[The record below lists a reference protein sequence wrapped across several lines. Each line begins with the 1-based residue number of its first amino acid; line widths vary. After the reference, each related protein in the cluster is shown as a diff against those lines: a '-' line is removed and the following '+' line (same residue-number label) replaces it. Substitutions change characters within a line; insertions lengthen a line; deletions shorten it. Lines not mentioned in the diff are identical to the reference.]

1 MTTGSFLS
9 PPSRKASRALGW
21 SAFML
26 GLLCLYLIPEI
37 IFNAKLVSIA
47 GGRVMAEA
55 DLRAVEL
62 FGRAISGVGVTL
74 LIADWLIRGR
84 SGWFSSL
91 FKLAVVAVVVWPVVF
106 FGQKWLVDA
115 WLIDPSAPEQRQ
127 QAVTSQLLKASL
139 ANNTIAIEGVAQQD
153 GEVMT
158 AAEMT
163 FLTSFGALVY
173 LDDRLIESIDA
184 QRSAIARQYVR
195 ARAYGDFDSHY
206 EKYQELR
213 QSVRQGY
220 QDYLAVN
227 ARFET
232 EIDGIDARVDRLW
245 DQAEQRVSDGWSEYQ
260 RSLSALDQ
268 QSQQLAQQMAP
279 RLYQYFDRWNN
290 CRTDNCRNNLDNRYR
305 QDMEKTP
312 LGYVSPDYWLIEK
325 EVSTAENLL
334 NTGVAAILSGGVTLA
349 AQGLNKITGGDGG
362 WKDKTYSYT
371 SDVSH
376 YQRRIRDRL
385 DVRFQERS
393 GYPANIQS
401 FSEFRLRPE
410 TGQKIVTWGRQNGL
424 ELPAGWTMVQKSVFR
439 QRAANYLNQQVRAG
453 WYQKAGLDKD
463 LVPGMTWD
471 EYQRSNAVQRRLR
484 DAMGPYYV
492 NGMSADW
499 NNAEFKRRV
508 VDPGA
513 DRKASDLLKQIEAQ
527 TETFADGQPNED
539 LGKRALRATLI
550 PPISM
555 TLSLALTLITLVKV
569 PLKARDLWRS
579 RRGKSAGSPVP
590 KRRVRTLPLVL
601 IIAVLALP
609 PVIGAV
615 VIDNP
620 YLEEDG
626 ARHYFLGRIK
636 ENSHAGTAWALNWAL
651 HAQPVLLPV
660 GLELDRRLSVFRH
673 FEAAVPRLE
682 HWDNALVTVSS
693 RFNEV
698 MNKANSDDA
707 H

>member
-1 MTTGSFLS
+1 MTTRPQPS
-9 PPSRKASRALGW
+9 PFASRTAPRAFGW

-37 IFNAKLVSIA
+37 IFNARLVSIA

-84 SGWFSSL
+84 SGWLRSL
-91 FKLAVVAVVVWPVVF
+91 LKLAGLAVLVWPVVF

-115 WLIDPSAPEQRQ
+115 WLIDPSTPAQRQ

-139 ANNTIAIEGVAQQD
+139 ANNTIAIEGVAPHD
-153 GEVMT
+153 GADMT
-158 AAEMT
+158 SAEMT

-173 LDDRLIESIDA
+173 LDDGLIESIDA
-184 QRSAIARQYVR
+184 QRGAIARQYVR
-195 ARAYGDFDSHY
+195 ARAYGEFDNHY
-206 EKYQELR
+206 ERYQELR

-227 ARFET
+227 TRFES
-232 EIDGIDARVDRLW
+232 EIDNIGSRVDRLW
-245 DQAEQRVSDGWSEYQ
+245 GQAEQRVTDGWGEYQ
-260 RSLSALDQ
+260 RSVSALNQ

-279 RLYQYFDRWNN
+279 RLYQYFDRWND
-290 CRTDNCRNNLDNRYR
+290 CRSDSCRNNLDNRYR

-312 LGYVSPDYWLIEK
+312 LGYISPDYWLIEK
-325 EVSTAENLL
+325 EVSTSENLL
-334 NTGVAAILSGGVTLA
+334 STGVAAVLTGGVTLA
-349 AQGLNKITGGDGG
+349 LQGLDKITGGDGG

-371 SDVSH
+371 SDVHH
-376 YQRRIRDRL
+376 YQGRIRDRL
-385 DVRFQERS
+385 NARFEERS
-393 GYPANIQS
+393 GYPANIQGY
-401 FSEFRLRPE
+401 SEFRLRPE
-410 TGQKIVTWGRQNGL
+410 TGQKVVSWARQKGL
-424 ELPAGWTMVQKSVFR
+424 DLPAGWTMAQQTVFR
-439 QRAANYLNQQVRAG
+439 QRAASHLREQVRSG
-453 WYQKAGLDKD
+453 WYQQAGLGKD

-471 EYQRSNAVQRRLR
+471 EYQRSDAVQRRLR
-484 DAMGPYYV
+484 DAMGTYYV
-492 NGMSADW
+492 SGMRADW

-527 TETFADGQPNED
+527 TETFTDGQANED

-569 PLKARDLWRS
+569 PLKARDLWIS
-579 RRGKSAGSPVP
+579 RPRKNAGSPVP
-590 KRRVRTLPLVL
+590 KGRARALPLVL
-601 IIAVLALP
+601 IVAVLALP

-626 ARHYFLGRIK
+626 AGHYFLGRIT
-636 ENSHAGTAWALNWAL
+636 ENSHTGTAWALNWAL

-660 GLELDRRLSVFRH
+660 GLELDRRLSVFRS
-673 FEAAVPRLE
+673 FEVFVPRLE
-682 HWDNALVTVSS
+682 RWDTVLATVST
-693 RFNEV
+693 RFDEV
-698 MNKANSDDA
+698 MNKADTQ
-707 H
+707 